1 MFMESKASILECK
14 RRVQIPLIWSSWDLG
29 CASTYAQGSLHHH
42 GFYITTYCCGL
53 LWRLT
58 SCGRQLLQ
66 TVNVP
71 KNKGACWP
79 PALPCPAA
87 DRSSFSSFPIPPSPS
102 LPRKWNREEILGS
115 VSSQVHLKPGY
126 SMPSSLYYPI
136 PYLADCP
143 TAATLHSR
151 KSSGLLLQIQ
161 HKMAPSA
168 QVSIVNTNARSQL
181 IDGWWAPCPGRPS
194 SPHSNTKPPELQQ
207 PQMQARSASCSHS
220 STFLCNWGK
229 IMVIFLSHSNV
240 WWFSSWVGPPDEI

>member
-1 MFMESKASILECK
+1 MFMESKAIIYLECK

-71 KNKGACWP
+71 KNKGVCWP

-102 LPRKWNREEILGS
+102 LPRKWNREDILGS
-115 VSSQVHLKPGY
+115 VGSQVHLKPGY
-126 SMPSSLYYPI
+126 SMLSSLYFHQVLPHPI
-136 PYLADCP
+136 PRWLSDSCY
-143 TAATLHSR
+143 
-151 KSSGLLLQIQ
+151 
-161 HKMAPSA
+161 
-168 QVSIVNTNARSQL
+168 
-181 IDGWWAPCPGRPS
+181 
-194 SPHSNTKPPELQQ
+194 PPQQEEL
-207 PQMQARSASCSHS
+207 
-220 STFLCNWGK
+220 
-229 IMVIFLSHSNV
+229 
-240 WWFSSWVGPPDEI
+240 GPPSPDPAQNGPFSPGFYSKHKCQVTAYWWLMGSLPGQAQLSP